1 MIIERSFGHS
11 EEKLLSLNYLTR
23 QQLHFKDN
31 TTLLQLRDCVLA
43 VAGKKNKIAIS
54 EMFST
59 ELKFAA
65 DCLLKWFNK
74 KFKSNNLE
82 LSNEI
87 KKSMKLN
94 IQLIGNKIVVVF
106 VLFLLR
112 SEQQSNIIQCG

>member
-87 KKSMKLN
+87 KK
-94 IQLIGNKIVVVF
+94 V
-106 VLFLLR
+106 
-112 SEQQSNIIQCG
+112 